1 MRQASARLPQA
12 ARAGV
17 AEPARGAR
25 QRYISL
31 WLVRAPEPIRCLHAP
46 PSPIAEGETERVKTR
61 VQTPAAGFHG
71 PDSPLPPRP
80 SRRWMSRVLGACL
93 CLAVLPAPAM
103 AQGFSIAARAGTTG
117 VGPEASFRA
126 GSVVFR
132 GSYGLLPI
140 TFNATRYFDI
150 DGVER
155 ARIELPSNWF
165 TIGADV
171 VLGGFFR
178 IGAGVLHKPGDF
190 KTTVV
195 FKSDTMVVLGGEPYS
210 PSVVTALKG
219 AYSSRSTAPFALIGF
234 GAGAPG
240 GFGFFIDL
248 GVAFVGDAS
257 LGFDAE
263 GDRAVIETQEFR
275 DALDREERRV
285 EDRAGKYLKYWPV
298 VNVGLR
304 FGFG

>member
-1 MRQASARLPQA
+1 MNIRTSAR
-12 ARAGV
+12 ARTS
-17 AEPARGAR
+17 
-25 QRYISL
+25 I
-31 WLVRAPEPIRCLHAP
+31 
-46 PSPIAEGETERVKTR
+46 
-61 VQTPAAGFHG
+61 
-71 PDSPLPPRP
+71 PR
-80 SRRWMSRVLGACL
+80 RLGLCA
-93 CLAVLPAPAM
+93 CLAVLPAPAL
-103 AQGFSIAARAGTTG
+103 AQGFTIAARAGTTG
-117 VGPEASFRA
+117 VGPEASFRTGA
-126 GSVVFR
+126 VVFR

-155 ARIELPSNWF
+155 AKVELPSSWF
-165 TIGADV
+165 TLGADV

-190 KTTVV
+190 KTTVT
-195 FKSDTMVVLGGEPYS
+195 FQADTMVVLGDQTYS
-210 PSVVTALKG
+210 PSAVTALKG
-219 AYSSRSTAPFALIGF
+219 AYSSRSTAAFALIGF
-234 GAGAPG
+234 GTSAPG
-240 GFGFFIDL
+240 GFGVFIDV

-257 LGFDAE
+257 LNLEAE

-275 DALDREERRV
+275 DALEAEERRA